1 MAEMKIGPEVNNGS
15 GLYDNEGLI
24 DTLIV
29 DCEELVKCVI
39 SGQGISFCAKAVE
52 MVQKL
57 SNLKRGVKNDMD
69 DLRRQIRESGQ
80 REDMLQERVN
90 ELEHALVRACPPT
103 GSSLGGV
110 RLVPGIP
117 VDEQV
122 PPVDERME
130 DDGK

>member
-1 MAEMKIGPEVNNGS
+1 MGEDTKTFEYTVNDGK
-15 GLYDNEGLI
+15 GLFDTKGLI

-69 DLRRQIRESGQ
+69 DLRRQIRESNQ
-80 REDMLQERVN
+80 RGDMLQERVN
-90 ELEHALVRACPPT
+90 ELEHALVP
-103 GSSLGGV
+103 L
-110 RLVPGIP
+110 
-117 VDEQV
+117 VDEQ
-122 PPVDERME
+122 ME
-130 DDGK
+130 VGNDAGMPQ